1 MIDLPDF
8 DAKEFI
14 MRTCIFIKNKVEESN
29 SDGVVVGLSGGIDST
44 VVAALAV
51 KALGSSHVR
60 GYILPSLTT
69 SDQDLFDAKL
79 IKEGL
84 DIETEYISIADV
96 YDQFL
101 KTCENDELPQK
112 NKSLASA
119 NLKPRIR
126 MTILYYYAS
135 IYNSLVIGTGN
146 KTELQIGYFTKY
158 GDGGVDLLPIG
169 DLYKEDVRKVA
180 IELGV
185 PDSIINKAPTAGLWP
200 GQTDESELGMTYPIL
215 DRVLYLYL
223 EKNYDLDYIADILEI
238 PSSEVERIVN
248 MVHNAEHKRQM
259 APICNKFEFNDD
271 EDDEEFN
278 VYVDD
283 Y

>member
-14 MRTCIFIKNKVEESN
+14 MRACTFIKNKVEESN

-101 KTCENDELPQK
+101 KTCENDDLPQK

-126 MTILYYYAS
+126 MTLLYYYAS